1 MDEQLWWKDKFLKVM
16 MRKNE
21 SGGKVI
27 GIHNA
32 KDGANVRVN
41 SRIFLHI

>member
-1 MDEQLWWKDKFLKVM
+1 MDEQLWLRDEFL

-27 GIHNA
+27 GTHNA

-41 SRIFLHI
+41 SRMFLLI

>member
-1 MDEQLWWKDKFLKVM
+1 MDEQLWWSDKFLKVM

-27 GIHNA
+27 GTHNA